1 MKLLPK
7 VCMPASLLLIMELT
21 GNPAQPPSPIRL
33 DTPRD
38 SLRFPR
44 EVHLGNLKQ
53 LTFGGENAEAYLS
66 FDDSMLIFQSTRDSF
81 QCDQIYTMNLDGSG
95 LRLVSTGKGKT
106 TCSYFFPDGSRFIYS
121 STRLAGEKCPPPP
134 DRTRGYVWAMYA
146 SYDIFLADRTG
157 KILER
162 LTSTD
167 GYDAEATVSPMGDTI
182 VFTSAR
188 DGDFELYSMDL
199 DGSNVRRLTHILGYD
214 GGAFYSLDGRK
225 IVFRAFHPKND
236 EEIQEYRQLL
246 KDGLIRPMRLELFTM
261 DSDGGNMVQ
270 VTDNGAANF
279 APFFHPDGRRI
290 IFASNMSD
298 PKGRNFDLFIVNAD
312 GKGLE
317 QVTFNET
324 FDGFPMFTRDGKKL
338 VFASNRHAKKYGETN
353 IFIADWVD

>member
-1 MKLLPK
+1 
-7 VCMPASLLLIMELT
+7 
-21 GNPAQPPSPIRL
+21 
-33 DTPRD
+33 
-38 SLRFPR
+38 
-44 EVHLGNLKQ
+44 VHLGNVKQ
-53 LTFGGENAEAYLS
+53 LTFGGENAEAYFS
-66 FDDSMLIFQSTRDSF
+66 FDDSKLIFQSTRDSF

-95 LRLVSTGKGKT
+95 VRLVSTGKGKT

-134 DRTRGYVWAMYA
+134 DRMSGYVWAMYA

-167 GYDAEATVSPMGDTI
+167 GYDAEATVSPMGDRI

-261 DSDGGNMVQ
+261 DSDGENMVQ

-279 APFFHPDGRRI
+279 APFFHPDGSRI

-298 PKGRNFDLFIVNAD
+298 PKGRNFDLFIVDAD

-338 VFASNRHAKKYGETN
+338 VFASNRNARKYGETN
-353 IFIADWVD
+353 LFIADWVD